1 MSIESALTSILAT
14 HIEKFI
20 ILFVPDIVI
29 EITEESIEMV
39 AIGTVDFI
47 IISGREN
54 GDGKEDVPDILATVD
69 TEFVLVIVDFSE
81 EFV

>member
-20 ILFVPDIVI
+20 FLFVPDIVI

-47 IISGREN
+47 IISRREN
-54 GDGKEDVPDILATVD
+54 GDGKEDVPDILDTVD
-69 TEFVLVIVDFSE
+69 T
-81 EFV
+81 